1 MDIASILKEQWIGG
15 NALNSLP
22 AFLMNLI
29 LTAILTWILGWV
41 YTKFG
46 ESLSNRKIFA
56 RNFLMLALTTML
68 VISIVKS
75 SLALSLGL
83 VGALSIVRFRA
94 AIKEPEELVYLFLA
108 IGIGLGMGAEEPLL
122 TICALV
128 IILVIIMLRKL
139 GHPSATQNNVCVHL
153 SSGKQIALT
162 NVVKVF
168 AEVGATASLR
178 RFDETP
184 ERTEFSF
191 VVQFVTPERLEDF
204 SRAIKNLDPEMKVS
218 FVDDRGLGM

>member
-1 MDIASILKEQWIGG
+1 
-15 NALNSLP
+15 
-22 AFLMNLI
+22 
-29 LTAILTWILGWV
+29 
-41 YTKFG
+41 
-46 ESLSNRKIFA
+46 
-56 RNFLMLALTTML
+56 MLALTTML

-108 IGIGLGMGAEEPLL
+108 IGIGLGLGAEEPLL
-122 TICALV
+122 TICALIV
-128 IILVIIMLRKL
+128 ILGIIMLRKL
-139 GHPSATQNNVCVHL
+139 GHTGAVQNNVCVHL
-153 SSGKQIALT
+153 SSAKQIALT
-162 NVVKVF
+162 SVVKVF

-178 RFDETP
+178 RFDEMP

-191 VVQFVTPERLEDF
+191 VVQFVTPERLEEF

>member
-22 AFLMNLI
+22 TFLVNLI

-108 IGIGLGMGAEEPLL
+108 IGIGLGLGAEEPLL
-122 TICALV
+122 TICALIV
-128 IILVIIMLRKL
+128 ILGIIMLRKL
-139 GHPSATQNNVCVHL
+139 GHTGAVQNNVCVHL
-153 SSGKQIALT
+153 SSAKQIALT

-178 RFDETP
+178 RFDEMP

-191 VVQFVTPERLEDF
+191 VVQFVTPERLEEF

>member
-1 MDIASILKEQWIGG
+1 M
-15 NALNSLP
+15 NSLP
-22 AFLMNLI
+22 TFLVNLI

-108 IGIGLGMGAEEPLL
+108 IGIGLGLGAEEPLL
-122 TICALV
+122 TICALIV
-128 IILVIIMLRKL
+128 ILGIIMLRKL
-139 GHPSATQNNVCVHL
+139 GHTGAVQNNVCVHL
-153 SSGKQIALT
+153 SSAKQIALT

-168 AEVGATASLR
+168 AEVGATASLC
-178 RFDETP
+178 RFDEMP

-191 VVQFVTPERLEDF
+191 VVQFVTPERLEEF

>member
-1 MDIASILKEQWIGG
+1 MS
-15 NALNSLP
+15 SLP

-94 AIKEPEELVYLFLA
+94 AIKEPMEIVFLFWSLA
-108 IGIGLGMGAEEPLL
+108 VGIVIGAGMIPLAVIGS
-122 TICALV
+122 V
-128 IILVIIMLRKL
+128 IIGVILVLFANRK
-139 GHPSATQNNVCVHL
+139 S
-153 SSGKQIALT
+153 
-162 NVVKVF
+162 
-168 AEVGATASLR
+168 
-178 RFDETP
+178 RF
-184 ERTEFSF
+184 
-191 VVQFVTPERLEDF
+191 
-204 SRAIKNLDPEMKVS
+204 
-218 FVDDRGLGM
+218 

>member
-22 AFLMNLI
+22 TFLVNLI

-108 IGIGLGMGAEEPLL
+108 IGIGLGLGAEEPLL
-122 TICALV
+122 TICALIV
-128 IILVIIMLRKL
+128 ILGIIMLRKL
-139 GHPSATQNNVCVHL
+139 GHTGAVQNNVCVHL
-153 SSGKQIALT
+153 SSAKQIALT

-168 AEVGATASLR
+168 AEVGATASLC
-178 RFDETP
+178 RFDEMP

-191 VVQFVTPERLEDF
+191 VVQFVTPERLEEF

>member
-22 AFLMNLI
+22 TFLVNLI

-108 IGIGLGMGAEEPLL
+108 IGIGLGLGAEEPLL
-122 TICALV
+122 TICALIV
-128 IILVIIMLRKL
+128 ILGIIMLRKL
-139 GHPSATQNNVCVHL
+139 GHTGAVQNNVCVHL
-153 SSGKQIALT
+153 SSAKQIALT

-168 AEVGATASLR
+168 AEVGAKIG
-178 RFDETP
+178 
-184 ERTEFSF
+184 
-191 VVQFVTPERLEDF
+191 
-204 SRAIKNLDPEMKVS
+204 RAHV
-218 FVDDRGLGM
+218 

>member
-22 AFLMNLI
+22 TFLVNLI

-108 IGIGLGMGAEEPLL
+108 IGIGLGLGAEEPLL
-122 TICALV
+122 TICALIV
-128 IILVIIMLRKL
+128 ILCIIMLRKL
-139 GHPSATQNNVCVHL
+139 GHTGAVQNNVCVHL
-153 SSGKQIALT
+153 SSAKQIALT

-178 RFDETP
+178 RFDEMP

-191 VVQFVTPERLEDF
+191 VVQFVTPERLEEF

>member
-22 AFLMNLI
+22 TFLVNLI

-108 IGIGLGMGAEEPLL
+108 IGIGLGLGAEEPLL
-122 TICALV
+122 TICALIV
-128 IILVIIMLRKL
+128 ILGIIMLRKL
-139 GHPSATQNNVCVHL
+139 GHTGAVQNNVCVHL
-153 SSGKQIALT
+153 SSAKQIALT
-162 NVVKVF
+162 SVVKVF

-178 RFDETP
+178 RFDEMP

-191 VVQFVTPERLEDF
+191 VVQFVTPERLEEF